1 MLRGEP
7 GSHDPQASAARTV
20 SCSDLLLAVNVNHL
34 PTKAGKEP
42 VVVTDAPPGRGDP
55 MNPGSAPHCAAQA
68 NQSAPVSV
76 PAWGQCCHPETMERL
91 ATGLGSRLTL
101 SLCHRSS
108 WPWLLGA
115 PVGGILNLVPT
126 PCRGPH
132 LISSSMASSCSC
144 SIRARVCASERL
156 PGETVSVGPVGPLGP
171 SSSTSETSGSL
182 SKAGAAAG
190 ARTPGSGHGSQS
202 LAEKEE
208 GAVRNPAGA
217 AAGTSP
223 GSASG
228 VRSCGPRRPLGAES
242 AL

>member
-1 MLRGEP
+1 MGTVLPPRDHGET
-7 GSHDPQASAARTV
+7 GHRLGEQADPQP
-20 SCSDLLLAVNVNHL
+20 LPQELLA
-34 PTKAGKEP
+34 
-42 VVVTDAPPGRGDP
+42 
-55 MNPGSAPHCAAQA
+55 
-68 NQSAPVSV
+68 
-76 PAWGQCCHPETMERL
+76 
-91 ATGLGSRLTL
+91 LGS
-101 SLCHRSS
+101 
-108 WPWLLGA
+108 WLLGA